1 MFSVGKCYAENYT
14 DTYRVWYNHTMIS
27 IDDFK
32 KVEMRVGEILSAEK
46 VENTD
51 KLLKLSVDFGEG
63 SLVKAVEQTGDFL
76 SADGSSAVV
85 VAPRDIRQIISGIA
99 AYYPDPSKLVGKKCV
114 FVTNLEPRVIKG
126 LESNGMIM
134 ALTSGDTL
142 SLLEVDPKIPV
153 GASVR

>member
-1 MFSVGKCYAENYT
+1 MFSVGKCYADYYT

-32 KVEMRVGEILSAEK
+32 KVEMRAGEILSAEK

-51 KLLKLSVDFGEG
+51 KLLKLSVDFGEKG
-63 SLVKAVEQTGDFL
+63 LVKAGDQAEDSL
-76 SADGSSAVV
+76 SAEGSPAVV
-85 VAPRDIRQIISGIA
+85 ATPRDVRQIISGIA

-134 ALTSGDTL
+134 ALTNGDTL

-153 GASVR
+153 GVSVR